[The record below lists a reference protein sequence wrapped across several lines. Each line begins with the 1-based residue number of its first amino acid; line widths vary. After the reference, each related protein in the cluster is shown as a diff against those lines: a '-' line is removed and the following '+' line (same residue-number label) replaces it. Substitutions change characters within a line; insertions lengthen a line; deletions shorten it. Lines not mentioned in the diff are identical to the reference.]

1 MLSAWINQ
9 ITQPKLLNVAQA
21 LKIGV
26 LNDVINQLVSDGDE
40 AINRIVDDFLF
51 VHFQNSLLMDTQLI
65 ETCRPTKKTRLLSDC
80 NIKLVLIG
88 NEIA

>member
-1 MLSAWINQ
+1 MVKTRMLCAWINQ

-26 LNDVINQLVSDGDE
+26 LDDIIDQLASNGDE

-51 VHFQNSLLMDTQLI
+51 VHFQNSLLMDT
-65 ETCRPTKKTRLLSDC
+65 
-80 NIKLVLIG
+80 N
-88 NEIA
+88 

>member
-1 MLSAWINQ
+1 MKTCMLCTWIHQ

-26 LNDVINQLVSDGDE
+26 LDDIIDQLASNGYE

-51 VHFQNSLLMDTQLI
+51 VHFQNSLLMDT
-65 ETCRPTKKTRLLSDC
+65 
-80 NIKLVLIG
+80 N
-88 NEIA
+88 

>member
-1 MLSAWINQ
+1 MLCAWINQ

-26 LNDVINQLVSDGDE
+26 LDDIIDQLASNGYK

-51 VHFQNSLLMDTQLI
+51 VHFQNSLLMDT
-65 ETCRPTKKTRLLSDC
+65 
-80 NIKLVLIG
+80 N
-88 NEIA
+88 